1 MGMWKPISI
10 MFGATQMPF
19 YGKNNYYS
27 PQTMYFRLLGRPL
40 LGCPLLG
47 RPLLGRPLL
56 GIRCWGVR
64 CWGIILN
71 HLQLQFL
78 MIIDHGSTTTTT
90 MLFHTIFLY
99 NKM

>member
-1 MGMWKPISI
+1 

-27 PQTMYFRLLGRPL
+27 PQTMYFRLLGHPL

-56 GIRCWGVR
+56 GRRSSSRETRPSGGVSR
-64 CWGIILN
+64 HANPYDFGVIL
-71 HLQLQFL
+71 
-78 MIIDHGSTTTTT
+78 
-90 MLFHTIFLY
+90 TISGPFQANY
-99 NKM
+99 AYYEF